1 MRRVYAPDVFVLA
14 LLHLACADPPLAL
27 PAESGAKAID
37 RAAEPAL
44 YRQLYD
50 YAFLPETQD
59 AEQRVRILIWLRHM
73 DFNRYQLGLL
83 QELHA
88 RFQRERTA
96 LAAVQQAS
104 LATHEP
110 EVRRVYDRLWEGLQ
124 AGASDA
130 DLARVAQ
137 GLDAVRAREA
147 DLLQLRAQGVRT
159 LLEALEPLL
168 RTLTPRQEALMA
180 DATFLLRHRLD
191 PYATPEDFQT
201 LVGTVYTV
209 GEFGALTRPTFDPNE
224 DFLDIAGLWSPEGS
238 DLEQARFPDVRRDV
252 VLYMVLLEPG
262 LSEALRAGL
271 ALRPDDGAAA
281 SSVSAS
287 APSAPP
293 SAPGVPGGGGT
304 PTPGRPAE
312 PVPGRP
318 DEPSPGIPSAPT
330 PATP

>member
-1 MRRVYAPDVFVLA
+1 MFVLA

-27 PAESGAKAID
+27 PAESGALAID

-50 YAFLPETQD
+50 YSFLPETQG

-88 RFQRERTA
+88 RFQRERAA
-96 LAAVQQAS
+96 LAAAQATS
-104 LATHEP
+104 LAAHEP

-124 AGASDA
+124 AGASDE

-137 GLDAVRAREA
+137 GLDAVRTREG

-191 PYATPEDFQT
+191 PYATPEDFQG

-252 VLYMVLLEPG
+252 VLYMVLLEPS
-262 LSEALRAGL
+262 LAEALRAAL
-271 ALRPDDGAAA
+271 ALRPDEGAVAA
-281 SSVSAS
+281 PAS
-287 APSAPP
+287 PP
-293 SAPGVPGGGGT
+293 PPVPPPAPGMPDAGGLTPGRPEE
-304 PTPGRPAE
+304 PTPGRPEE
-312 PVPGRP
+312 PA
-318 DEPSPGIPSAPT
+318 PGIPNAPI
-330 PATP
+330 PASP